1 MLTFMSGGGY
11 CSMMMFLFQWHH
23 ILTKTNPIT
32 RQIPFCLSLMTD
44 CFCFISCNA
53 WAVLESS
60 MQTFNHFVADLSCHT
75 WAVTLFSE
83 VPTVAKDHPLPWLFY
98 LLFNGSVYVWK
109 ISFLIA
115 GEYLSLLSPQGS
127 LPRQP
132 TFSSQTAALRHWSQN
147 KFCGETERSEWVK
160 WTWPKR

>member
-23 ILTKTNPIT
+23 ILTKTNPTT
-32 RQIPFCLSLMTD
+32 RQIPFSLSLMTD
-44 CFCFISCNA
+44 CFCFTRYNA

-75 WAVTLFSE
+75 CAVTLFSE
-83 VPTVAKDHPLPWLFY
+83 VPTVAKDDPLPWWFY
-98 LLFNGSVYVWK
+98 LLFNGSVYMWK

-115 GEYLSLLSPQGS
+115 GEYQSLLSHKDLYPGS
-127 LPRQP
+127 QHLAVRLQ
-132 TFSSQTAALRHWSQN
+132 L
-147 KFCGETERSEWVK
+147 CGTEARTNFAVK
-160 WTWPKR
+160 